1 MRFARFGLFCLI
13 LVVFPAWSKRPHPPQ
28 QTQTATPTPAAKDPQ
43 AVSILNQALSVAGG
57 IPAISAIADYT
68 ATGNM
73 TYHSSQDMQGTV
85 TLRGLGVGQFRMDV
99 NLQNGVRSEV
109 DSDTSTIKFENGMS
123 RRYNVPMSPGRFSIP
138 TLPFPVAL
146 TSAGLSLTY
155 KGLVSINGRSAHEIE
170 IQHRLPASISDP
182 NGYFRDFHTV
192 DYFIDASTFQVL
204 MIQDVV
210 AKKSVR
216 QIWYSDYR
224 LVGGIL
230 VPFSISEQL
239 DGDSTWQIALGQM
252 AFNSGLQESDFQL

>member
-146 TSAGLSLTY
+146 RVRVSALRTKAL
-155 KGLVSINGRSAHEIE
+155 LVSMAVPRTKLKFNIACQHQYP
-170 IQHRLPASISDP
+170 IQTGIF
-182 NGYFRDFHTV
+182 GI
-192 DYFIDASTFQVL
+192 FI
-204 MIQDVV
+204 
-210 AKKSVR
+210 
-216 QIWYSDYR
+216 
-224 LVGGIL
+224 
-230 VPFSISEQL
+230 P
-239 DGDSTWQIALGQM
+239 
-252 AFNSGLQESDFQL
+252 